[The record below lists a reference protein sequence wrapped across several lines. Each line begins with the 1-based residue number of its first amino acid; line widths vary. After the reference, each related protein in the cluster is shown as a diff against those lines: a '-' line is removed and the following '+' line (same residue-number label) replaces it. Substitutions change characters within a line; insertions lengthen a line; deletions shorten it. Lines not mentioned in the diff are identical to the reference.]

1 MRTNNCHLDKSYLN
15 SQLSISLRGG
25 KRGGGKRGGEER
37 GGERGGEERGG
48 KRGGEERGG
57 REGGKRGG
65 EERGVPSFRFSQ
77 DELDFRM
84 FVYVDEKFVNH
95 KQKVNGDRF

>member
-1 MRTNNCHLDKSYLN
+1 MRINNCHLDKSDFN
-15 SQLSISLRGG
+15 SQLSISMKG
-25 KRGGGKRGGEER
+25 RGGE
-37 GGERGGEERGG
+37 GG
-48 KRGGEERGG
+48 
-57 REGGKRGG
+57 
-65 EERGVPSFRFSQ
+65 GVLCSVFCVPFSQ

>member
-1 MRTNNCHLDKSYLN
+1 MRINNCHLDKSDFN
-15 SQLSISLRGG
+15 SQLSISMKGG
-25 KRGGGKRGGEER
+25 
-37 GGERGGEERGG
+37 
-48 KRGGEERGG
+48 GG
-57 REGGKRGG
+57 REGGSVFC
-65 EERGVPSFRFSQ
+65 VPFSQ

>member
-1 MRTNNCHLDKSYLN
+1 MRINNCHLKKSDFN
-15 SQLSISLRGG
+15 SQLSISMKG
-25 KRGGGKRGGEER
+25 
-37 GGERGGEERGG
+37 GGER
-48 KRGGEERGG
+48 
-57 REGGKRGG
+57 EGGSVFC
-65 EERGVPSFRFSQ
+65 VPFSQ

>member
-15 SQLSISLRGG
+15 SQLSISMRG
-25 KRGGGKRGGEER
+25 
-37 GGERGGEERGG
+37 
-48 KRGGEERGG
+48 
-57 REGGKRGG
+57 GG
-65 EERGVPSFRFSQ
+65 EERGVSSFPFSQ

-95 KQKVNGDRF
+95 KQKVNGDRFQQRGRIQNTKEKTF

>member
-1 MRTNNCHLDKSYLN
+1 MRINNCHLDKSDFN
-15 SQLSISLRGG
+15 SQLSISMKG
-25 KRGGGKRGGEER
+25 
-37 GGERGGEERGG
+37 
-48 KRGGEERGG
+48 GG
-57 REGGKRGG
+57 REGGGG
-65 EERGVPSFRFSQ
+65 SVFCVPFSQ

>member
-1 MRTNNCHLDKSYLN
+1 MRINNCHLDKSDFN
-15 SQLSISLRGG
+15 SQLSISMKG
-25 KRGGGKRGGEER
+25 
-37 GGERGGEERGG
+37 GGER
-48 KRGGEERGG
+48 
-57 REGGKRGG
+57 EGGSVFC
-65 EERGVPSFRFSQ
+65 VPFSQ

>member
-1 MRTNNCHLDKSYLN
+1 MRINNCHLDKSDFN
-15 SQLSISLRGG
+15 SQLSISMKG
-25 KRGGGKRGGEER
+25 GGGKR
-37 GGERGGEERGG
+37 
-48 KRGGEERGG
+48 
-57 REGGKRGG
+57 EGGSVFC
-65 EERGVPSFRFSQ
+65 VPFSQ

>member
-1 MRTNNCHLDKSYLN
+1 MRINNCHLDKSDFN
-15 SQLSISLRGG
+15 SQLSISM
-25 KRGGGKRGGEER
+25 KGGG
-37 GGERGGEERGG
+37 GGER
-48 KRGGEERGG
+48 
-57 REGGKRGG
+57 EGGSVFC
-65 EERGVPSFRFSQ
+65 VPFSQ

>member
-1 MRTNNCHLDKSYLN
+1 MRINNCHLKKSDFN
-15 SQLSISLRGG
+15 SQLSISMKGG
-25 KRGGGKRGGEER
+25 
-37 GGERGGEERGG
+37 GGER
-48 KRGGEERGG
+48 
-57 REGGKRGG
+57 EGGSVFC
-65 EERGVPSFRFSQ
+65 VPFSQ